1 MKSIFKYILI
11 VFVILL
17 GLSGLFALFEKPNQA
32 KEDISL
38 SQVVAKI
45 NSGEAKEIL
54 VKGDILEVKT
64 SEKNKVFKSK
74 KEVGTSLTE
83 TLINLGADKNKLSE
97 VNISVKEESGFILIL
112 ANILPFVLPLLFILV
127 IFWFMFR
134 QTKQGAMQ
142 AFSFTKSKARLA
154 LPSNKKRITFKD
166 VAGLQEVKQEIEE
179 VVEFLKEPAKFHKL
193 GAKIPRGILLIG
205 APGTGKTLLA
215 KAVANEANVPFYFV
229 SGSEFV

>member
-17 GLSGLFALFEKPNQA
+17 GLSGLFALLEKPSQTN
-32 KEDISL
+32 EEISL
-38 SQVVAKI
+38 SQVVSKV

-54 VKGDILEVKT
+54 VKGDLLEIKT
-64 SEKNKVFKSK
+64 GEENKVFEAK
-74 KEVGTSLTE
+74 KEPGVSVTE
-83 TLINLGADKNKLSE
+83 TLVNLGAEKDKLSQ
-97 VNISVKEESGFILIL
+97 VNINVKDDSGFLFFL
-112 ANILPFVLPLLFILV
+112 VNIIPFVLPLLFILL

-142 AFSFTKSKARLA
+142 AFSFTKSKARLS
-154 LPSNKKRITFKD
+154 LPNNKKKITFRD
-166 VAGLQEVKQEIEE
+166 VAGLQEAKQEIEE

-193 GAKIPRGILLIG
+193 GARIPRGILLVG

-215 KAVANEANVPFYFV
+215 KAVANEANVP
-229 SGSEFV
+229 